1 MIESDRTSAEKDK
14 CESNGRESQGE
25 FVSSVPHESIVEV
38 NFGNGD
44 GQIDAN
50 GKGSRASE
58 QPEQNEQ
65 AAKELGKGREVSRPG
80 WKPEAGHELSV
91 VMKAAEDLLISVAD
105 HDSAKGEA
113 HDEKR
118 EGLQAIQVAQRSLP

>member
-25 FVSSVPHESIVEV
+25 FVSSVPHESVVKV
-38 NFGNGD
+38 NLRYGH

-50 GKGSRASE
+50 GESSCASK

-65 AAKELGKGREVSRPG
+65 AAKELSKGREISSPCR
-80 WKPEAGHELSV
+80 KPEAGHELSV
-91 VMKAAEDLLISVAD
+91 VVKAAENLLISVAD

-113 HDEKR
+113 HNEKR
-118 EGLQAIQVAQRSLP
+118 EGLQSIEVAQRSLP